1 MITDAMIDNLAV
13 SREQFNNT
21 LLEEIKRCK
30 KTPKEIAMG
39 KIRCGIG
46 TAEDASLV
54 LGHEMITA
62 RQEGK
67 K

>member
-30 KTPKEIAMG
+30 KTPKEIAME

-46 TAEDASLV
+46 TAEDASLA

-62 RQEGK
+62 R
-67 K
+67 